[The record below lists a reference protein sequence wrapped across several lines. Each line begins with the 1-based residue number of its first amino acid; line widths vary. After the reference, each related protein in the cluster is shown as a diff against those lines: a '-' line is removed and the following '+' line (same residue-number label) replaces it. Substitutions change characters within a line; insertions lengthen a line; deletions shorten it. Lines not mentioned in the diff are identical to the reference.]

1 MLVTKGAAGFCAA
14 CQGSPVVAQR
24 MAWYSWTLR
33 VAQQTHTR
41 PPVFFAVPKLGAG
54 VCIDLIVALCIVML
68 RCFNHERAERF
79 GM

>member
-1 MLVTKGAAGFCAA
+1 MRRLSRFSSGCSENGMVFVDFARCPTN
-14 CQGSPVVAQR
+14 
-24 MAWYSWTLR
+24 
-33 VAQQTHTR
+33 THTR